1 MPDLVTVET
10 YTNPVE
16 AHISKGLLESEG
28 IPASLGSEHHVWS
41 SWHFSQALGGVRL
54 QVPAAYV
61 NHAQDVLAKQRR
73 GDFQL
78 ALEEEQNLESTRCE
92 NCGSTDLRYTH
103 SPWSML
109 LLLVITL
116 GISGL
121 IFPPRINHTRCNSCR
136 AIQVRAL

>member
-1 MPDLVTVET
+1 MSDLVTVEAF
-10 YTNPVE
+10 TNPIE

-61 NHAQDVLAKQRR
+61 NQARDVLAKQRR
-73 GDFQL
+73 GDYQL
-78 ALEEEQNLESTRCE
+78 ALEEEQNLQSTRCE
-92 NCGSTDLRYTH
+92 NCGSTDLRYTR

-109 LLLVITL
+109 LLLVTL
-116 GISGL
+116 GTSGL
-121 IFPPRINHTRCNSCR
+121 ILPPRINGTRCNSCR
-136 AIQVRAL
+136 AIQARAL